1 MKFLPRSARPIVCL
15 PVLFSLLGALLT
27 IVAMHPVARA
37 QEGALDKSL
46 PKGTT
51 VEEIIKRF
59 AAKEKEFKEARDQY
73 TFRQDVKV
81 MTLDGDTPDG
91 SYQQVFDVTFDDKG
105 HKVKNVVFA
114 PQNTLQRILMTEEDL
129 DDIENRLPFVLTS
142 DEVGE
147 YDVLYVGQQK
157 QDELDTYVFDIAPKQ
172 IVGKKRYFQGRIWV
186 DNHDFQVVETYGK
199 TVPDIRK
206 KKGQENLFPNLY
218 ASRGHAEVFHGRY
231 QDPRDRQV
239 HKLPAFRIEI
249 QDPLRR
255 QGSAEGGAEAGRAG
269 GAGATQAAVGT
280 RFQGFRVSRFQS
292 AEPSGQAVFLL
303 NELSSRSNK
312 PSTWYDSRSSASYAG
327 RSMKPRSSAI
337 ASCVS
342 ASSKEPRAWPKK
354 CLNSPEVS
362 LPCPS
367 AMLGATE
374 TEALRI

>member
-91 SYQQVFDVTFDDKG
+91 TYQQVFDVTFDDKG

-206 KKGQENLFPNLY
+206 KKGQENLFPKFTTWREQIDGQYWFPTYTRAEDTLKFSMGDIKIREIVKYTNYRRFGSKSKILY
-218 ASRGHAEVFHGRY
+218 EGKEVQKAEPKPG
-231 QDPRDRQV
+231 
-239 HKLPAFRIEI
+239 E
-249 QDPLRR
+249 
-255 QGSAEGGAEAGRAG
+255 
-269 GAGATQAAVGT
+269 QAAP
-280 RFQGFRVSRFQS
+280 
-292 AEPSGQAVFLL
+292 EPP
-303 NELSSRSNK
+303 K
-312 PSTWYDSRSSASYAG
+312 PQ
-327 RSMKPRSSAI
+327 
-337 ASCVS
+337 
-342 ASSKEPRAWPKK
+342 
-354 CLNSPEVS
+354 
-362 LPCPS
+362 
-367 AMLGATE
+367 
-374 TEALRI
+374 